1 VRCALPP
8 SRLHEALLRLVRDDP
23 AAALGLLPPEAGLD
37 PTAPVR
43 LVPAELTEPTP
54 LELRADLVLVVGE
67 GGPQAL
73 GLVVEAQLQVDA
85 AKQWTWPAYLA
96 LLRVRH
102 QLPFGLVVITPS
114 PAVAAWARRPIE
126 LGPGGVVLPMVLG
139 PDEVPALSAQAA
151 AGASPT
157 RVTLGALMHQRSP
170 AGLAAALTAL
180 RGAKDLP
187 PALRQLY
194 IELIM
199 GVTGAR
205 ARAQLEATMQ
215 VEAEH
220 DTLIFETL
228 LACLVEA
235 AQAEGME
242 KGIQKGIEEGMEK
255 GMEQGMEKGIEEG
268 IAKGNEEGVAR
279 GVGEGIA
286 HAVRHAWRL
295 RFPGAPMGPE
305 AEAALVGAEAAAL
318 DDALQIVILASEA
331 EAARAALS
339 ARLGP
344 ASAPR

>member
-1 VRCALPP
+1 
-8 SRLHEALLRLVRDDP
+8 
-23 AAALGLLPPEAGLD
+23 
-37 PTAPVR
+37 
-43 LVPAELTEPTP
+43 
-54 LELRADLVLVVGE
+54 
-67 GGPQAL
+67 
-73 GLVVEAQLQVDA
+73 
-85 AKQWTWPAYLA
+85 
-96 LLRVRH
+96 
-102 QLPFGLVVITPS
+102 
-114 PAVAAWARRPIE
+114 
-126 LGPGGVVLPMVLG
+126 
-139 PDEVPALSAQAA
+139 
-151 AGASPT
+151 
-157 RVTLGALMHQRSP
+157 
-170 AGLAAALTAL
+170 
-180 RGAKDLP
+180 
-187 PALRQLY
+187 
-194 IELIM
+194 M

-255 GMEQGMEKGIEEG
+255 GIEEG

-295 RFPGAPMGPE
+295 RFPGAPMGPQ

-331 EAARAALS
+331 DAARAALS